1 MLLLEAKLSLKS
13 SRQVTR
19 SMEGQDRMQR
29 SDSRSLGPGG
39 TEAGGVKQA
48 LEGVGRSQTVQC
60 LTCRRHDGVD
70 GEAPAPAVDRAV
82 AGELPLEFVPGDPQ
96 FAGPVGPLAA

>member
-1 MLLLEAKLSLKS
+1 
-13 SRQVTR
+13 
-19 SMEGQDRMQR
+19 MQR

-39 TEAGGVKQA
+39 TEAGGVRQA